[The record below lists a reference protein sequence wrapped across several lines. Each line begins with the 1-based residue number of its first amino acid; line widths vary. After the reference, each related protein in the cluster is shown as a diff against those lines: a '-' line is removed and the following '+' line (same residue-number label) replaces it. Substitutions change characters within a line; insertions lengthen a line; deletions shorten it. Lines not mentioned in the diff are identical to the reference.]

1 MTGRCARVVM
11 ATRLRVVRA
20 RLEDVRRVLRLEEGL
35 LRHRARECWLTMCD
49 GARAPCVVLG
59 LGSKMG
65 ELVREDEARAR
76 DVALVR
82 RFTGGGTVVCDEN
95 TMFVGMTMDSA
106 AMGRL
111 EGGAAAAE
119 STVYPRDVMRA
130 TGKVYERV
138 FDKCGTFAV
147 RENDYVFGDLKF
159 GGNAQAITKGRFLHH
174 TSFLYDYDG
183 EFMNALLKHPT
194 RAPEYR
200 NGRDHEAFVTKLAEA
215 GYERAEVFDRIVRAM
230 EELGFDVEE
239 VSLERAER
247 AVKDAVKES
256 GGKRWDS
263 TKTL

>member
-1 MTGRCARVVM
+1 M

-35 LRHRARECWLTMCD
+35 LRHRARECWLTMLD
-49 GARAPCVVLG
+49 GAREPCVVLG
-59 LGSKMG
+59 LGSKLG

-76 DVALVR
+76 DVTLVR

-95 TMFVGMTMDSA
+95 TMFVGMTMDA
-106 AMGRL
+106 RVMGRL
-111 EGGAAAAE
+111 EGGASASASA
-119 STVYPRDVMRA
+119 SASAYPRDVMRA

-147 RENDYVFGDLKF
+147 RENDYVFGDVKF

-215 GYERAEVFDRIVRAM
+215 GYERAEVFYRVVRAM

-239 VSLERAER
+239 VGLEHAER
-247 AVKDAVKES
+247 AVEDAVSES
-256 GGKRWDS
+256 GGKRWDT